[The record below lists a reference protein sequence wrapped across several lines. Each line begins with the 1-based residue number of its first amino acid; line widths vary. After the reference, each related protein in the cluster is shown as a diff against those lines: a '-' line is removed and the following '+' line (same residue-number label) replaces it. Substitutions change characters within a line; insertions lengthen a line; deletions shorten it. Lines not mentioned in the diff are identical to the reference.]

1 MDQLPLLLG
10 IGAGVVLVAVLA
22 VRVSTRVGLPSLLIY
37 LAIGVALGES
47 GLGIRFDDAA
57 LTQALGIAALV
68 LILAD
73 GGLSTRWTTVR
84 PALGLG
90 VALSTVAVAVSIGVT
105 GLALWALLGLDLRVA
120 FLWGAVLSSTDAAAV
135 FSVLRNL
142 GLGGRLVGALELESG
157 LNDAPV
163 FLAVVLLSS
172 AATLTWLDPLLVV
185 YELALGGLLGA
196 ALGRLG
202 ALGLRR
208 AALPATGLYPL
219 ATLAVCVLAFASA
232 QLLHASGLLATYVA
246 ALVLG
251 NSTLPH
257 REGTRSFAEGL
268 GWLAQIGLFVLL
280 GLFVSP
286 DRLGDAVVPAL
297 IAGAVL
303 TLAARPLSVLAASIG
318 LRVPWREQA
327 FLSWAGLRG
336 AVPIVLA
343 LIPLTEGVAGAQALV
358 DAVFVLVVVLVLVQG
373 TTLPLVARVLGLA
386 GGSRVEEI
394 EVDAAP
400 LDTLRADLLQM
411 TVPVGSKMH
420 GVYVRELRLPEG
432 SGLSLVVRD
441 GTSFT
446 PQGASRIQEGDQ
458 LLVVTTETARAAAED
473 RLRSVDRSGRLAR
486 WRGDTGGTPSLRGPR
501 RDASDGPDGTVRGG
515 RAPNPPGGPPTG
527 GSPDRG
533 AGPGTMDP

>member
-1 MDQLPLLLG
+1 MRGVDRLPLLLG
-10 IGAGVVLVAVLA
+10 LGSAVVLVSVLA

-37 LAIGVALGES
+37 LGIGAALGES
-47 GLGIRFDDAA
+47 GAGIRFDDATLA
-57 LTQALGIAALV
+57 QMLGIAALV

-73 GGLSTRWTTVR
+73 GGLSTRWSTVR

-105 GLALWALLGLDLRVA
+105 GAALHLLLGLDWRLA

-163 FLAVVLLSS
+163 FIAVVLLSS
-172 AATLTWLDPLLVV
+172 TAPLTWSAPLLVA
-185 YELALGGLLGA
+185 YELIVGGILGGL
-196 ALGRLG
+196 LGRLG

-219 ATLAVCVLAFASA
+219 ATLAVCILAYAGA
-232 QLLHASGLLATYVA
+232 QSIEASGLLAAYTS

-280 GLFVSP
+280 GLYASP
-286 DRLGDAVVPAL
+286 ERLLAAFVPAMV
-297 IAGAVL
+297 AGAVL
-303 TLAARPLSVLAASIG
+303 LLVARPLSVVAASVTSMLAG
-318 LRVPWREQA
+318 FRVPWREQA

-343 LIPLTEGVAGAQALV
+343 LIPLTEGLPGARELV
-358 DAVFVLVVVLVLVQG
+358 DAVFVLVVVLTIVQG
-373 TTLPLVARVLGLA
+373 TSLPAVANLLGLA
-386 GGSRVEEI
+386 GSSRVEEI

-400 LDTLRADLLQM
+400 LDALRADLLQM
-411 TVPVGSKMH
+411 TVPTGSKLH

-432 SGLSLVVRD
+432 AGLSLVVRR
-441 GTSFT
+441 GASFT
-446 PQGASRIQEGDQ
+446 PSGESRIQEGDQ
-458 LLVVTTETARAAAED
+458 LLVVATETARDAAER

-486 WRGDTGGTPSLRGPR
+486 WRGDTGES
-501 RDASDGPDGTVRGG
+501 
-515 RAPNPPGGPPTG
+515 
-527 GSPDRG
+527 G
-533 AGPGTMDP
+533 AGPR

>member
-1 MDQLPLLLG
+1 MDRLPLLLG
-10 IGAGVVLVAVLA
+10 LGAAVVLVAVLA

-37 LAIGVALGES
+37 LGIGVVLGEA

-57 LTQALGIAALV
+57 LAQMLGIAALV

-73 GGLSTRWTTVR
+73 GGLSTRWSTVR

-90 VALSTVAVAVSIGVT
+90 LALSTVAVAVSIGVV
-105 GLALWALLGLDLRVA
+105 GIALHLLLDLDWRLA

-142 GLGGRLVGALELESG
+142 GLSGRLVGALELESG

-163 FLAVVLLSS
+163 FIAVVLLSS
-172 AATLTWLDPLLVV
+172 TAPLSWSALGLVGYELVV
-185 YELALGGLLGA
+185 GGILGGL
-196 ALGRLG
+196 LGRLG
-202 ALGLRR
+202 ALGLKR

-219 ATLAVCVLAFASA
+219 ATLAVCVLAYAGA
-232 QLLHASGLLATYVA
+232 QAIEASGLLAAYVA

-280 GLFVSP
+280 GLYASP
-286 DRLGDAVVPAL
+286 ERLVGAFLPAL

-303 TLAARPLSVLAASIG
+303 LLLARPLSVLAAAAG
-318 LRVPWREQA
+318 FRLPWREQA

-343 LIPLTEGVAGAQALV
+343 LIPLTGGLPGARELV
-358 DAVFVLVVVLVLVQG
+358 DAVFVLVVLLTLVQG
-373 TTLPLVARVLGLA
+373 TSLPVMANVLGLV
-386 GGSRVEEI
+386 GSSRVEEI

-400 LDTLRADLLQM
+400 LDQLRADLLQM
-411 TVPVGSKMH
+411 TVPTGSKLH

-432 SGLSLVVRD
+432 SGLSLVVRR
-441 GTSFT
+441 GASFT
-446 PQGASRIQEGDQ
+446 PSGASRIQEGDQ
-458 LLVVTTETARAAAED
+458 LLVVTTETARDAAER

-486 WRGDTGGTPSLRGPR
+486 WRGDTGESGTSPR
-501 RDASDGPDGTVRGG
+501 
-515 RAPNPPGGPPTG
+515 
-527 GSPDRG
+527 
-533 AGPGTMDP
+533 